1 MPEGPEVRRYADE
14 LASVLVPKKIID
26 IAARTKSARAWLH
39 EHRTELI
46 GRKVS
51 AITAHGKNII
61 GTIDGGYYFYS
72 HQMMWGRWHIEA
84 AKDAL
89 LVDRRERARI
99 EVKNKVAILMSA
111 PIFEV
116 GFGDPYKQVK
126 YLRNLG
132 PNILSYNGS
141 CFAQKE
147 FLHRL
152 ESAENLEKT
161 IGAALL
167 DQSIL
172 AGIGNYLRAE
182 ILFVARMNPWTSVKR
197 LTKKQK
203 KQLCELIPE
212 ISERAYRTHGV
223 TVSDALQERMRKDG
237 TLVYVPGKEYGT
249 HHYVFRRTNLPC
261 LRCNEPVRQL
271 RQLLPAQNDDLDDEA
286 VSTRKDTEHN
296 DAEEKSRI
304 VYFCANCQGV
314 DFAALKASQPR
325 MNIRQL

>member
-14 LASVLVPKKIID
+14 LASILVPKKIID
-26 IAARTKSARAWLH
+26 VTARTKSAKAWLH
-39 EHRTELI
+39 EHRSELI
-46 GRKVS
+46 GKKVQTV
-51 AITAHGKNII
+51 IAHGKNII

-72 HQMMWGRWHIEA
+72 HQMMWGRWHMVA
-84 AKDAL
+84 PKDAL
-89 LVDRRERARI
+89 VLDKRERARI

-116 GFGDPYKQVK
+116 GFGDPYEQVK
-126 YLRNLG
+126 YLKNLG

-141 CFAQKE
+141 LFDQKE
-147 FLHRL
+147 FQRRL
-152 ESAENLEKT
+152 ETPENRQKT

-182 ILFVARMNPWTSVKR
+182 ILFIARMNPWLTVGR

-203 KQLCELIPE
+203 KHLCELIPE
-212 ISERAYRTHGV
+212 VSERAYKTHGV
-223 TVSDALQERMRKDG
+223 TVSDAVQERMRKDG

-261 LRCNEPVRQL
+261 LVCDEPVRQL
-271 RQLLPAQNDDLDDEA
+271 RQILPAQNDDLDDES
-286 VSTRKDTEHN
+286 VSNAKN
-296 DAEEKSRI
+296 DEEEKSRI
-304 VYFCANCQGV
+304 IYFCPNCQGV
-314 DFAALKASQPR
+314 DFAALKASQPK
-325 MNIRQL
+325 MNSR